1 MVSLQKKKKS
11 NEEEKEKNSP
21 ATSRFRTPNV
31 AHGEPALITLRYLYI
46 SYRDGKVLIIYLLTA
61 GSSVSFSL

>member
-21 ATSRFRTPNV
+21 VINRFRTPN
-31 AHGEPALITLRYLYI
+31 ASHGEPALLILRYLHI
-46 SYRDGKVLIIYLLTA
+46 CYRKAKVLIIYLLTA